1 MSASEATSMDEHG
14 SQKKNKRACDACRR
28 RKRDGGDR
36 CASCVRF
43 QRNCTYEGPAA
54 VRNVGD
60 AAELSASYDSYGSNY
75 VADLERRLKTAEAS
89 LQQSKP
95 CPPMP
100 PLYVRAIRSIEK
112 PFSPPHPE
120 DSEFADIADS
130 FRALS
135 LGNAPPDPGFRGKSS
150 AAMLVK
156 AAVVVTSGGGTT
168 APQTRYRT
176 PPATEPWMRP
186 WGDDLMIPLH
196 SLSFPAEHLMQPLV
210 SLFFSNVNLFI
221 PVLHRP
227 TFEEC
232 MHQGL
237 HMRDLGFG
245 TLLLLVCCLGALY
258 LPEPTISNTDRQK
271 LAWKWYNQVELCGHS
286 LRHPTLYD
294 IQAYC
299 LAVQFLHCTSNPRS
313 AWVIAGFGVRLAQ
326 DLGLHRH
333 KFKARTSTVA
343 EELEK
348 RAFWILAFL
357 DTQLSGSTG
366 RSAMLDPVQTDV
378 TMPCECD
385 DEYWHRLGPGI
396 QPPNKPSTT
405 SFFNCL
411 LSLYRILHYLLRT
424 LYTTRAN
431 HIRARRVNLMPNL
444 AAELNSALTKW
455 FSSIPDHLIW
465 HSDHPD
471 TLFFEQSAVLHCL
484 YYYTRILIHRPFIPG
499 VSSMVQSD
507 PQALGICAAAARA
520 CILVADTH
528 RRRRP
533 DNPLLFSQSPV
544 FTAAMILIIN
554 EWSNP
559 PSPRNPRDD
568 LAHVF
573 ATVDILKTQQERWPS
588 SGLFITVL
596 ERLLSLDPDAPPQFS
611 DHPDALNPTILLILS
626 RLYFSLTL
634 FQLPPLHPGWADP
647 NQTRLH
653 FIVGLSMCRR
663 PPWQS
668 RRRSWAMKKS
678 SPGRHIDRVLFPEG
692 YLDTRVD
699 VKICIMMGGYVGIY
713 IDLVPSGTPYST

>member
-1 MSASEATSMDEHG
+1 MSASETTSVDEHG

-28 RKRDGGDR
+28 RKLVFLNFSRSLLIKSDIFQAMEERDAPP
-36 CASCVRF
+36 ASDFNVIAPTRD
-43 QRNCTYEGPAA
+43 QRRSGA
-54 VRNVGD
+54 
-60 AAELSASYDSYGSNY
+60 AAEA
-75 VADLERRLKTAEAS
+75 AEAS

-95 CPPMP
+95 CPPMS
-100 PLYVRAIRSIEK
+100 PLYARAIRSIEK

-120 DSEFADIADS
+120 DSEFDDIADS

-168 APQTRYRT
+168 APPTRYRT
-176 PPATEPWMRP
+176 PPATEPWTRP
-186 WGDDLMIPLH
+186 SI
-196 SLSFPAEHLMQPLV
+196 LSGRSSHALPRVPVFLQRQSVYPGVASPHIRGVRAPTTSHAQP
-210 SLFFSNVNLFI
+210 
-221 PVLHRP
+221 
-227 TFEEC
+227 
-232 MHQGL
+232 GL
-237 HMRDLGFG
+237 G
-245 TLLLLVCCLGALY
+245 TLLLLVCSLGALY
-258 LPEPTISNTDRQK
+258 VTELAISHTERQK

-286 LRHPTLYD
+286 LRHPPTLYD

-313 AWVIAGFGVRLAQ
+313 AWLIAGFGLRLAQ

-333 KFKARTSTVA
+333 KFKARTSAVA

-348 RAFWILAFL
+348 RAFWILVFL

-366 RSAMLDPVQTDV
+366 RSAMLDPVEMDV

-385 DEYWHRLGPGI
+385 DEYWHHSGPGI
-396 QPPNKPSTT
+396 QPRNKPSTT

-411 LSLYRILHYLLRT
+411 LNLYRILHFLLRT

-444 AAELNSALTKW
+444 AAELDSALTKW

-465 HSDHPD
+465 PSDHPD

-484 YYYTRILIHRPFIPG
+484 YYYTRMLIHRPFIPG

-533 DNPLLFSQSPV
+533 DNPLLFSQVPIQV
-544 FTAAMILIIN
+544 HFLLLVAY
-554 EWSNP
+554 NP
-559 PSPRNPRDD
+559 AEP
-568 LAHVF
+568 
-573 ATVDILKTQQERWPS
+573 
-588 SGLFITVL
+588 
-596 ERLLSLDPDAPPQFS
+596 
-611 DHPDALNPTILLILS
+611 
-626 RLYFSLTL
+626 
-634 FQLPPLHPGWADP
+634 
-647 NQTRLH
+647 RLH
-653 FIVGLSMCRR
+653 G
-663 PPWQS
+663 
-668 RRRSWAMKKS
+668 
-678 SPGRHIDRVLFPEG
+678 GD
-692 YLDTRVD
+692 DTD
-699 VKICIMMGGYVGIY
+699 NK
-713 IDLVPSGTPYST
+713 

>member
-28 RKRDGGDR
+28 RKQRCDGER

-54 VRNVGD
+54 VLNVGD

-95 CPPMP
+95 CPPMS
-100 PLYVRAIRSIEK
+100 PLYARAIRSIEN

-168 APQTRYRT
+168 APQTCYRT
-176 PPATEPWMRP
+176 PPATEPWTRP
-186 WGDDLMIPLH
+186 WGDDLMIPPH
-196 SLSFPAEHLMQPLV
+196 SLSFPADHLMHSLV
-210 SLFFSNVNLFI
+210 SLYFSNVNLFI

-232 MHQGL
+232 VHQRL
-237 HMRDLGFG
+237 HMRNLGFG
-245 TLLLLVCCLGALY
+245 TLLLLVCSLGALY
-258 LPEPTISNTDRQK
+258 VTELAISHTERQK

-286 LRHPTLYD
+286 LRHPPTLYD

-313 AWVIAGFGVRLAQ
+313 AWLIAGFGLRLAQ

-333 KFKARTSTVA
+333 KFKARTSAVA

-348 RAFWILAFL
+348 RTFWILVFL

-366 RSAMLDPVQTDV
+366 RSAMLDPVETDV

-385 DEYWHRLGPGI
+385 DEYWHRSGPGI
-396 QPPNKPSTT
+396 QPRNKPSTT

-411 LSLYRILHYLLRT
+411 LNLYRILHFLLRT

-444 AAELNSALTKW
+444 AAELDSALTKW

-465 HSDHPD
+465 PSDHPD

-484 YYYTRILIHRPFIPG
+484 YYYTRMLIHRPFIPG

-559 PSPRNPRDD
+559 PSPRNPRDNF
-568 LAHVF
+568 AHVF

-596 ERLLSLDPDAPPQFS
+596 ERLLSLDPDTPPQFS
-611 DHPDALNPTILLILS
+611 DHPDALNPDHPTDSVSVI
-626 RLYFSLTL
+626 
-634 FQLPPLHPGWADP
+634 FQSDFVPAPAAPSWMGGSKSNQTPLH
-647 NQTRLH
+647 
-653 FIVGLSMCRR
+653 RR
-663 PPWQS
+663 
-668 RRRSWAMKKS
+668 
-678 SPGRHIDRVLFPEG
+678 
-692 YLDTRVD
+692 TVD
-699 VKICIMMGGYVGIY
+699 VPTPSVAIPPAFVGDEEILPRAAHRPRV
-713 IDLVPSGTPYST
+713 IPRGIFRH